1 MDEDVDE
8 PAAELKAEV
17 KQELKAE
24 PEEPGTPEAQEA
36 PYPYP

>member
-17 KQELKAE
+17 KEELIAE
-24 PEEPGTPEAQEA
+24 SDEPGTPEAQEA
-36 PYPYP
+36 P